1 LNQQLTLD
9 HAIARAEADAGMR
22 SALEHAESEFP
33 DWRNVAMAY
42 LRRYAEAHARF
53 YGWEVVKTAA
63 LDKSFPAPANS
74 KAWGSQIQKAARL
87 GLIERVGA
95 GPDPHRH
102 GNLIPLWQSKVYRAA

>member
-1 LNQQLTLD
+1 MTEQLTLD
-9 HAIARAEADAGMR
+9 HALARREAEDGM
-22 SALEHAESEFP
+22 SAALSHAESECEGWG
-33 DWRNVAMAY
+33 DRALAY